1 MSKYLGR
8 ISTNWS
14 SLFNLRELNPMSTS
28 TQNVLLDQN
37 ISNSL
42 ETRDHPQVKWKLGR
56 TNEPSASQKL
66 LPNFYEHPN
75 CMHFYLDHDEILGHE
90 MILKVHFSFIWVWF
104 GSGMVKVGSGLGRV
118 KFGSGQ
124 VWVGSGLLWPWFTW
138 LALVWYG
145 FGPVSTIHGI
155 GVVTYLV

>member
-14 SLFNLRELNPMSTS
+14 SSLRLTELNPMWTS

-42 ETRDHPQVKWKLGR
+42 ETRDHPQVKWKLGQ
-56 TNEPSASQKL
+56 TNEPSSSQKL

-90 MILKVHFSFIWVWF
+90 MILKVHFNFIWVWF
-104 GSGMVKVGSGLGRV
+104 WLSLVWFGL
-118 KFGSGQ
+118 
-124 VWVGSGLLWPWFTW
+124 VWVGSVSGRVWFGSGLVYYGLDLRYWHWSGMV
-138 LALVWYG
+138 LVLYR
-145 FGPVSTIHGI
+145 PYMVS
-155 GVVTYLV
+155 V